1 MISDSTPWKD
11 ELEKVADR
19 LAKRKTRRRWTE
31 RTSFLVERDIMVSAY
46 ALRKLHEAHKISD
59 SFASRQLKVTRHELT
74 GKIPDLHGRYSFWE
88 HYDLNSGT
96 DVTVSLAT
104 FYNQIIHSWV
114 WALSAT
120 EQEELFDGI
129 YVSSDRNRRKSVY
142 FIAVDTLI
150 DVFRSVGV
158 ENVAEI
164 AMARDKNGDMQYV
177 QVPTDAESA
186 ARKTTVNP
194 VRTTRQP
201 PNH

>member
-1 MISDSTPWKD
+1 M
-11 ELEKVADR
+11 
-19 LAKRKTRRRWTE
+19 
-31 RTSFLVERDIMVSAY
+31 
-46 ALRKLHEAHKISD
+46 
-59 SFASRQLKVTRHELT
+59 
-74 GKIPDLHGRYSFWE
+74 
-88 HYDLNSGT
+88 
-96 DVTVSLAT
+96 SLAT

-129 YVSSDRNRRKSVY
+129 YVSSDRNRRKLVC
-142 FIAVDTLI
+142 FMAVDTLI

-177 QVPTDAESA
+177 QVPTDAASA
-186 ARKTTVNP
+186 ARKTNTVNP